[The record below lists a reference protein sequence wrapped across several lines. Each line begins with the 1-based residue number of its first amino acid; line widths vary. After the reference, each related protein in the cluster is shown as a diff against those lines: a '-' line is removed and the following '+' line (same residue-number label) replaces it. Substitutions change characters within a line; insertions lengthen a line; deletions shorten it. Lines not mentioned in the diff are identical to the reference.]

1 VTMIIPPAHFAAL
14 QEGKA
19 ETRHLADMLAIDMAR
34 LLQRLGLP
42 PTDIAALDL
51 QNQGFVSRMRRAGT
65 LIGSRYSEAEIRAL
79 QSHASDT
86 VRGFA
91 AYATVEALSR
101 EAPQT
106 AGGFCRAIR
115 PFAADRHFGVREWAW
130 MAVRPAL
137 AARLAEAIDTLT
149 PWVRD
154 PDPNIRRFAVEVLR
168 PRGVW
173 TRHIPAL
180 RRDPSPILPLLN
192 PLQTETHK
200 YVQDSVANWLNDAGK
215 DNPAFVI
222 ALCQSWRIAQPDH
235 PGTRR
240 ICRRAQRRLAPPA

>member
-1 VTMIIPPAHFAAL
+1 MNIPPAHLAAL
-14 QEGKA
+14 QEAVA

-42 PTDIAALDL
+42 PEDIVALDL
-51 QNQGFVSRMRRAGT
+51 QNQGFVERMRRAGT
-65 LIGSRYSEAEIRAL
+65 LLGSHYSEGEIRAL
-79 QSHASDT
+79 HSHASDI

-91 AYATVEALSR
+91 AYATIEALGRDASR
-101 EAPQT
+101 EAS
-106 AGGFCRAIR
+106 AFCRAIR

-137 AARLAEAIDTLT
+137 AARLTAAIDALT
-149 PWVRD
+149 PWVSD

-173 TRHIPAL
+173 ARHIPAL
-180 RRDPSPILPLLN
+180 RHDPSPILPLLT
-192 PLQTETHK
+192 PLRTETHK

-222 ALCQSWRIAQPDH
+222 TLCQSWRDAQPDH

-240 ICRRAQRRLAPPA
+240 ICRRALRRLDPPPDA